1 MKPEPGVAVIPQR
14 AEPAEGQQTAST
26 QKLAYAQGGFE
37 SPTLTLSG
45 ATLTSFI
52 KDTGSE
58 IRFSEVWG
66 RYALR
71 TPGAQA
77 RRWISTF
84 SSGVHLATGA
94 MPEALMASWIGGEHA
109 VSKGGMAQVRAATA
123 TLARYRSFEPQNS
136 QLVCAPFCRLFG
148 DIRDLW
154 ARPTWAWQ
162 LKMEQEGGFAPQ
174 FEPHITTI
182 PSISS
187 PKVTPPV
194 PIYADLW
201 LFFEISTCRRELRC
215 DISKASSASF
225 LEGSGTAHTLEPQSN
240 RALLFGALEGGQL
253 APLHPPT
260 PSALLSLQGDFFVMG
275 QPRPTFG
282 LQSNASR
289 GADPQDISA
298 PSRMSCLVC
307 CRFACQRAR
316 DASAAAMN

>member
-1 MKPEPGVAVIPQR
+1 MGA
-14 AEPAEGQQTAST
+14 ADLG
-26 QKLAYAQGGFE
+26 LA
-37 SPTLTLSG
+37 
-45 ATLTSFI
+45 I
-52 KDTGSE
+52 
-58 IRFSEVWG
+58 EV
-66 RYALR
+66 
-71 TPGAQA
+71 
-77 RRWISTF
+77 
-84 SSGVHLATGA
+84 
-94 MPEALMASWIGGEHA
+94 
-109 VSKGGMAQVRAATA
+109 
-123 TLARYRSFEPQNS
+123 
-136 QLVCAPFCRLFG
+136 
-148 DIRDLW
+148 
-154 ARPTWAWQ
+154 
-162 LKMEQEGGFAPQ
+162 EQEAGFAPQ